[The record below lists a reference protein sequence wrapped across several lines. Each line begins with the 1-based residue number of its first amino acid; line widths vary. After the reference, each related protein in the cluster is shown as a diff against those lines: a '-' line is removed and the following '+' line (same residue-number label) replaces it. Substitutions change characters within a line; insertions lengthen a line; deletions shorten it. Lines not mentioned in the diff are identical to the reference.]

1 MSAFM
6 ANGNTCIRFW
16 NNSVNEVRPRGIHD
30 AKYHNALSRLLETQ
44 AYKVYAKEMKIV
56 NLLTDY
62 QVCQFLQALKLSILL
77 PYVKERVEP
86 AKEFGANHVGHSD
99 LEAAH
104 FWSYVVSTSIE
115 LAPEATAI
123 ICDGDVGSL
132 ANQLEVLYVF
142 IRVQE
147 QCDVFINLKL

>member
-16 NNSVNEVRPRGIHD
+16 NSSVNEVRPRGIHD
-30 AKYHNALSRLLETQ
+30 AKHHNALFRLLETQ
-44 AYKVYAKEMKIV
+44 AYKVCAKERKIV

-62 QVCQFLQALKLSILL
+62 QVCQFRQALELSILL
-77 PYVKERVEP
+77 PDVKEWVEP
-86 AKEFGANHVGHSD
+86 AKEFGPKHIGHSD
-99 LEAAH
+99 LVAAH
-104 FWSYVVSTSIE
+104 FWSYVVSASIE

-123 ICDGDVGSL
+123 ICDGDIGSL

-147 QCDVFINLKL
+147 RCDLFINLKM